1 MAILKEKRRRSVIPA
16 LYAAI
21 LLMVALAAW
30 NPILPGGAGAID
42 MMLVMDES
50 ESINRDHNN
59 SVWASFLRHSKSL
72 PAGSRVGLIRFADR
86 ANVEIPWT
94 AIEQTDFVKLSQYE
108 RPPRHSYLD
117 QGASDIKSAIETAIH
132 QASINRRS
140 VILISSDGIDTVNS
154 ESTAL
159 PVLTRG
165 PSYSFFHVKPAQDQ
179 SSAAVEIDSI
189 NLPPRVSAGRSLPLS
204 IAIRSNRESEASLEI
219 IHNRK
224 TAIKQDLL
232 LQPGALKVLN
242 YQLPVDQPGTQTL
255 EFLIRDPQQNIMDK
269 LERVAD
275 VTGGGQLLYIGKSS
289 VNATHALALPQGW
302 ETVQLQPDQ
311 LTNSETFFN
320 PFDLVLIDNLEASSL
335 NPAIIRNLKAS
346 VQQSGT
352 GLMIIGGPDS
362 FGSGGYRH
370 SELEKL
376 LPVTAE
382 SSRPL
387 PASAF
392 LFLLDKSGSMDTSN
406 NRQSRLADAF
416 RAVLE
421 TAKSIR
427 AGDESALLVFDRE
440 VQVLLPLK
448 HRADLKSALDKPWH
462 IKPSGG
468 TQLTIALNKATELLA
483 NSDSPQRFLILV
495 TDGFVNVEN
504 IEQLEYAMRQTNIRL
519 IALATGSD
527 ANLGTLRQLS
537 TSSGGQ
543 ILRINDTAQ
552 LPRFM
557 RQQLE
562 ITQRSW
568 SDKSVTPTM
577 ILRPPFMDKKTSDW
591 KPLQGHQI
599 TRAKPAA
606 RVYLATPHGDPLLAV
621 DRYGAGKVAVLPG
634 GMLETRSSENF
645 SQALIS
651 WMNNRQQNPNLQV
664 SHRYASTRLTLAV
677 DAVASDN
684 NWQSPTSAE
693 VILTNPTGTSRAQPL
708 EMVAP
713 GRFSAVMEAPGAG
726 IYKASINIGEQGT
739 MFSLHLN
746 NDVERTY
753 ENIAPW
759 FQKAL
764 DTGDIKPWTE
774 TAFSNALSSSTAG
787 YKTGPLWLVLALV
800 TFLGLM
806 AVEHS
811 LAFYWLGK
819 IFRNK
824 LTGKS
829 IIVDRP

>member
-1 MAILKEKRRRSVIPA
+1 MAILKEKRRRSLILI

-59 SVWASFLRHSKSL
+59 KLWTSFLGHSQSL

-86 ANVEIPWT
+86 ASVEIPWT
-94 AIEQTDFVKLSQYE
+94 SIEHSAFVKLSQYE
-108 RPPRHSYLD
+108 QPPRHSELD
-117 QGASDIKSAIETAIH
+117 RGASDIKSAMETAFH
-132 QASINRRS
+132 QASIKRRS

-154 ESTAL
+154 ASNAPL
-159 PVLTRG
+159 FFAQG
-165 PSYSFFHVKPAQDQ
+165 ANYSLFHVKPAHDQ
-179 SSAAVEIDSI
+179 PSAAVEIDSI
-189 NLPPRVSAGRSLPLS
+189 NLPPRVSAGQSLPLS
-204 IAIRSNRESEASLEI
+204 IAIRSHSESEASLEI

-224 TAIKQDLL
+224 TAIKQDLVV
-232 LQPGALKVLN
+232 QPGTLKVLN

-255 EFLIRDPQQNIMDK
+255 EFLIRDPQQNIIDK
-269 LERVAD
+269 RGRVAD
-275 VTGGGQLLYIGKSS
+275 ATGGGQLLYIGNSLVDTTYTS
-289 VNATHALALPQGW
+289 ALPQGW
-302 ETVQLQPDQ
+302 ETVRLQPDQ
-311 LTNSETFFN
+311 LTSSETFFN
-320 PFDLVLIDNLEASSL
+320 QFDVVLIDNLEASSL
-335 NPAIIRNLKAS
+335 NPAIIQNLKAS

-352 GLMIIGGPDS
+352 GLLVIGGPNS

-406 NRQSRLADAF
+406 NRQNRLADAF

-421 TAKSIR
+421 TAKSIH

-448 HRADLKSALDKPWH
+448 QRADLKSELDQPWQ
-462 IKPSGG
+462 IEPSGG
-468 TQLTIALNKATELLA
+468 TQLTIAINKATELLA
-483 NSDSPQRFLILV
+483 DSDSPQRFLILV
-495 TDGFVNVEN
+495 TDGFVHIENVG
-504 IEQLEYAMRQTNIRL
+504 QLESALRQANIRL
-519 IALATGSD
+519 IALATGSN
-527 ANLGTLRQLS
+527 ANLDTLRQLS
-537 TSSGGQ
+537 ASSGGR
-543 ILRINDTAQ
+543 ILQINDTAQ

-568 SDKSVTPTM
+568 SDKSVTPKM
-577 ILRPPFMDKKTSDW
+577 ILRPPFIDKKINDW
-591 KPLQGHQI
+591 KNLQGHQI
-599 TRAKPAA
+599 TRAKPTA
-606 RVYLATPHGDPLLAV
+606 RVYMTTLQGDPLLAV
-621 DRYGAGKVAVLPG
+621 DRYGAGRVVVLPG
-634 GMLETRSSENF
+634 GMLETRSSENL

-677 DAVASDN
+677 DAVTPDN
-684 NWQSPTSAE
+684 NWQSPTPAE
-693 VILTNPTGTSRAQPL
+693 VILTNPAGITLAQSL
-708 EMVAP
+708 EMEAP
-713 GRFSAVMEAPGAG
+713 GRFSAAMKVPGAG
-726 IYKASINIGEQGT
+726 IYKASVSIGDQGT
-739 MFSLHLN
+739 MFSLHLK
-746 NDVERTY
+746 NDVESTFDT
-753 ENIAPW
+753 IAPW
-759 FQKAL
+759 FQKLL
-764 DTGDIKPWTE
+764 DTGNIKPWTE
-774 TAFSNALSSSTAG
+774 TAFSEAISSLTAG
-787 YKTGPLWLVLALV
+787 YKTGPMWLVLALV

-811 LAFYWLGK
+811 SAFYWLGK
-819 IFRNK
+819 K
-824 LTGKS
+824 LSVKN
-829 IIVDRP
+829 